1 MSRITVCAFT
11 DCSSV
16 CETLPEGPKELVS
29 SKSFPERN
37 GDLGQ
42 LYPVLMGIPMCK
54 WAGWVRDLTQVCSG
68 RKF

>member
-16 CETLPEGPKELVS
+16 CETLPEGPKELIS

-54 WAGWVRDLTQVCSG
+54 WAG
-68 RKF
+68 